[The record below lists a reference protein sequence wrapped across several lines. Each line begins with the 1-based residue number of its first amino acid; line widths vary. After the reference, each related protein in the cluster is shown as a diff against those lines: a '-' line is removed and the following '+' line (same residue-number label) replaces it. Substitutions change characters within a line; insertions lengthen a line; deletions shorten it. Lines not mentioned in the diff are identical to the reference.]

1 MIKTT
6 VGSIICEPLILNVW
20 LERLQFFLVRS
31 KTWLGVDRTRT
42 EGRDRRRLRAST
54 AKSNGGGTV
63 SNAMKILSKLKTST
77 LLMSAIAFAC
87 LLNSAFAQH
96 PAAAPI
102 NLVAGVGGPVSSSN
116 QWDSYSALN
125 LIAGAFI
132 FPATQNVTTTVL
144 YIGFTAGTEAD
155 IGNMVLYTTK
165 RGNAKITAVTPV
177 KLKGISNPI
186 ISLTNK
192 KVCPIQPVTTANPCV
207 IRLDPIKLTPSVLSD
222 YYYVQYLANNSNN
235 QTLGAANALFPIT
248 SLTGWYLSGDQTQLK
263 VGDSIPS
270 GNNGT
275 HPYFLLYVMSN

>member
-1 MIKTT
+1 
-6 VGSIICEPLILNVW
+6 
-20 LERLQFFLVRS
+20 
-31 KTWLGVDRTRT
+31 
-42 EGRDRRRLRAST
+42 LRAST

-63 SNAMKILSKLKTST
+63 SNAMKILSKLTTST

-87 LLNSAFAQH
+87 LPNTAVAQL
-96 PAAAPI
+96 PAATPI

-116 QWDSYSALN
+116 QWDNYSALN

-165 RGNAKITAVTPV
+165 RGNTKITAVTPV

-192 KVCPIQPVTTANPCV
+192 KVCPIQPVSTANPCV
-207 IRLDPIKLTPSVLSD
+207 IRLDPIKLTPSALSD
-222 YYYVQYLANNSNN
+222 YYYVQYLPSTANNGS
-235 QTLGAANALFPIT
+235 LGAANALFPIT
-248 SLTGWYLSGDQTQLK
+248 SLTGWYLGGDQTQLK
-263 VGDSIPS
+263 VGNSVPS